1 MPLRPTATNANAPI
15 ETRSS
20 MENDALKP
28 FRSTMTP
35 KRKSFIAIEGGQ
47 GKNLLHPKYEERVL
61 RQR

>member
-35 KRKSFIAIEGGQ
+35 KTKSFIANRGRAG
-47 GKNLLHPKYEERVL
+47 
-61 RQR
+61 